1 MVSVGLPFISAIPLG
16 DLAPLSGGA
25 FSMDQ
30 RNQRSGWALGWW
42 ACVLEKIG
50 KPVMATHNGRL
61 APLTPDAGLFLPVL
75 LPRVQAPASE
85 IRHRNQS
92 RGSVLSCG
100 LAGPLEIVG
109 YLSGSVCIR
118 SSISFRRGWP
128 ELLAHGRHFDSTLP
142 RKQQFVGAEL
152 GSRVDGQ
159 N

>member
-1 MVSVGLPFISAIPLG
+1 MMTARCATGCGIVSMGLPLSQAASPLYGNLSPASAGLFHAGPPRSAQPTARLGVGVVGLLRTG
-16 DLAPLSGGA
+16 
-25 FSMDQ
+25 
-30 RNQRSGWALGWW
+30 
-42 ACVLEKIG
+42 EIG

-109 YLSGSVCIR
+109 YLSGSVCIK
-118 SSISFRRGWP
+118 SAS
-128 ELLAHGRHFDSTLP
+128 LA
-142 RKQQFVGAEL
+142 
-152 GSRVDGQ
+152 
-159 N
+159 